1 MENIKITEQEIQMIR
16 SLSDF
21 DLTMLLSEV
30 NDHGWDAARVLLPA
44 MTYK

>member
-21 DLTMLLSEV
+21 DLNMLLSQI
-30 NDHGWDAARVLLPA
+30 NDLGWGAARVLLPA